1 MSTPGCVPTPK
12 EDAMPNDERKTKIHV
27 SAVQVPQ
34 PIFYGTENGEL
45 PVSNQFARN
54 TNDPVS
60 RLCFVSLIV
69 R

>member
-1 MSTPGCVPTPK
+1 
-12 EDAMPNDERKTKIHV
+12 MPNDERKTKIHV